1 MSVAQFLSANGLE
14 KYTAKFL
21 KEDFDDISLLEG
33 LSNDEIGELASS
45 VGMGKGAEIK
55 LRRALAAGINLP
67 SKPTVSV
74 VGKRKFQFQSQPS
87 KSQRTKFTSQG
98 KQVFVSNLAWDSR
111 WTDLKTICEKY
122 GDVVRVTL
130 QRKEDGLSKG
140 TALVLFKRR
149 EGAQKCIEGLPGTDL
164 DGRKLFCHMDKHE
177 GKPSP
182 GNEKRVFVGNLPFFV
197 NWATL
202 KQVCLKY
209 GNCRADLAT
218 DEKGRSKGYG
228 IVTFQLKNSA
238 YECVRELHGQIFLGR
253 RIMVKF
259 DNRPAFLSGKEKA
272 EVPTKQEL
280 DNEIESYQGD
290 SNKETAE

>member
-1 MSVAQFLSANGLE
+1 
-14 KYTAKFL
+14 
-21 KEDFDDISLLEG
+21 
-33 LSNDEIGELASS
+33 
-45 VGMGKGAEIK
+45 MGKGAEIK
-55 LRRALAAGINLP
+55 LRRALAAGISLP
-67 SKPTVSV
+67 SKPAARVI
-74 VGKRKFQFQSQPS
+74 GKRKNQRKNFQFRSQPS
-87 KSQRTKFTSQG
+87 KSQRTEFISQG

-111 WTDLKTICEKY
+111 RTDLKTICEKY
-122 GDVVRVTL
+122 GEVVRVTL

-149 EGAQKCIEGLPGTDL
+149 ESAQKCIEGLPGTDL

-177 GKPSP
+177 GKPTP

-202 KQVCLKY
+202 KQVWWKY

-218 DEKGRSKGYG
+218 DDKGRSKGYG
-228 IVTFQLKNSA
+228 IVTFQQKNSA
-238 YECVRELHGQIFLGR
+238 YDCVRELHGQVFLGR

-259 DNRPAFLSGKEKA
+259 DNRAHFVSGPEKK

-280 DNEIESYQGD
+280 DHEMESYQGD
-290 SNKETAE
+290 NNKETAD